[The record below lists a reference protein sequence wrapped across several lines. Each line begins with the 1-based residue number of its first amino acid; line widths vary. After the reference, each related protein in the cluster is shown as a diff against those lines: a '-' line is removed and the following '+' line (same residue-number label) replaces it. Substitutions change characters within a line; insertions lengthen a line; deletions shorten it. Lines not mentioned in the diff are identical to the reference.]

1 MKEEGLDARLEAKV
15 RSGQQLTKEDLA
27 SIPRAVMEKINKQV
41 VAYGQPP
48 LYTDATTT
56 ASAVAER

>member
-1 MKEEGLDARLEAKV
+1 MKEEGIDSKLEAKV

-27 SIPRAVMEKINKQV
+27 SIPKQVMEKINKQV

-56 ASAVAER
+56 APTYAVR